1 MQNGK
6 FTTQKITECRKT
18 ENVSTLLDIMESQPD
33 NRYYLSEEKVQ
44 QLLDR
49 L

>member
-1 MQNGK
+1 MNGV
-6 FTTQKITECRKT
+6 FITQKITECRKT
-18 ENVSTLLDIMESQPD
+18 ENESTLLDIIERHPD
-33 NRYYLSEEKVQ
+33 DRYYLSEEKVQ

>member
-1 MQNGK
+1 MNGK
-6 FTTQKITECRKT
+6 FTTQKITECLRT
-18 ENVSTLLDIMESQPD
+18 ENVPTLLDIMESRPD
-33 NRYYLSEEKVQ
+33 SRYYLSDEKVR

>member
-1 MQNGK
+1 MNGV
-6 FTTQKITECRKT
+6 FITQKITESLKT
-18 ENVSTLLDIMESQPD
+18 ENVSTLLDIVETHPD
-33 NRYYLSEEKVQ
+33 SRYYLSEEKVR

>member
-1 MQNGK
+1 MNGV
-6 FTTQKITECRKT
+6 FTTQKITECLRT
-18 ENVSTLLDIMESQPD
+18 ENVSTLLDIMEAHPD
-33 NRYYLSEEKVQ
+33 DRYYLSEEKVQ

>member
-6 FTTQKITECRKT
+6 FTTQKITESLKIGS
-18 ENVSTLLDIMESQPD
+18 VSTLLDVLETHTD
-33 NRYYLSEEKVQ
+33 DRYYLSEEKVR